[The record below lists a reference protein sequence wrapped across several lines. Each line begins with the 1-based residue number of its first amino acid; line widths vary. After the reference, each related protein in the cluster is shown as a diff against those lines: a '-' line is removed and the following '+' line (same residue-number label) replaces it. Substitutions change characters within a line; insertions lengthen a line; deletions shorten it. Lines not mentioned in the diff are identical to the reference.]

1 MKKTTVIASFLFL
14 ATLAGGAQAAPMVAT
29 KAYVDDGLGK
39 KQNTLTPGTN
49 IQLHSQLNGT
59 VEISA
64 NLDSVTM
71 HAGTDITIGDDN
83 TINANYGSLLF
94 PLADSDVAAIA
105 NLESGAARISAI
117 KQTNGL
123 LDVRTSGWGRV
134 LAGEAAPA
142 SGGDVYN
149 AIQRAVAGLQPTIT
163 GIGDIVVNNNQVSVT
178 YDTLDYD
185 STSDTEVTGLAD
197 GSKRIKTVLQTNGK
211 VGVTVTD
218 WGQVAAGEAAPASGG
233 DVYAAIQ
240 NTIQNLY
247 TAGNGISITNGVIA
261 AKGNTNRNIEV
272 SPDGIGI
279 SMDEYDTGVDNDP
292 GFTHENEY
300 SLYRGG
306 FRIARIEQNDKGEI
320 TVTTDKWNEMWTANE
335 PPIRTIQIRKELNKK
350 TNDIIAGRLIRVT
363 EENTTEDE
371 LINNT
376 LGEKNYTIN
385 STLYPGRGI
394 TFVDNCLVSGI
405 SGEISSGTCIALRT
419 STASALRFNED
430 GELSLSG
437 LSYSSIDDE
446 NAAGVEN
453 GTSRIASITQNEGV
467 ISVTTGSWVES
478 LERGNL
484 TDENMGVPATAK
496 AIVAAIDQS
505 VDPVEQT
512 ANNAAANATEAL
524 RVANEAA
531 ADAAEALRVA
541 NNAIPKPNPN
551 ECSQEG
557 KRCVLTYGLNSEGV
571 LTYEWEVITRA
582 TGE

>member
-14 ATLAGGAQAAPMVAT
+14 ATLTGIVQAAPQIAT
-29 KAYVDDGLGK
+29 KAYVDSKTVQAGHDISVTDGRTVNATYTSLF
-39 KQNTLTPGTN
+39 TL
-49 IQLHSQLNGT
+49 
-59 VEISA
+59 
-64 NLDSVTM
+64 LDS
-71 HAGTDITIGDDN
+71 N
-83 TINANYGSLLF
+83 TA
-94 PLADSDVAAIA
+94 A

-117 KQTNGL
+117 QQNNGL
-123 LDVRTSGWGRV
+123 LGVRTSGWGRV
-134 LAGEAAPA
+134 LAGEVAPA
-142 SGGDVYN
+142 SGGAVYN

-163 GIGDIVVNNNQVSVT
+163 GIGDIVVNDNQVSVT

-272 SPDGIGI
+272 SSDGIGI

-300 SLYRGG
+300 SLFRGG
-306 FRIARIEQNDKGEI
+306 FRVARIEQNDKGEI

-335 PPIRTIQIRKELNKK
+335 PPIRTIQIRKALNKK
-350 TNDIIAGRLIRVT
+350 TNDIIAGRLISVT
-363 EENTTEDE
+363 EDSTAE
-371 LINNT
+371 IQNNDD
-376 LGEKNYTIN
+376 LGVKNYKIN
-385 STLYPGRGI
+385 STLYPGQGI

-405 SGEISSGTCIALRT
+405 SGGISSGTCIALRT
-419 STASALRFNED
+419 STTSALRFNED

-446 NAAGVEN
+446 NAAGVAN

-478 LERGNL
+478 LERENL

-512 ANNAAANATEAL
+512 ANNALQAANNAL
-524 RVANEAA
+524 QAANEAA
-531 ADAAEALRVA
+531 EDAAEAATNAAEALRVA